1 MVQESFIG
9 SLFKSVCS
17 MDTEELVRKC
27 SAITLQEEEK
37 DKITMLGSMRE
48 TGLKLVANCL
58 VGKVVLNKGI
68 NTEGLRAALQQVW
81 RTIKE
86 FKVESVGNNIFI
98 FKFNS
103 EEEKKSV
110 HGRALALCGGVD
122 CYDRTEGHRR
132 CS

>member
-1 MVQESFIG
+1 
-9 SLFKSVCS
+9 

-48 TGLKLVANCL
+48 TGLKLAVNCL

-68 NTEGLRAALQQVW
+68 NREGLRAALQQVW

-103 EEEKKSV
+103 EEEKKREYSREGLGTLR
-110 HGRALALCGGVD
+110 GR
-122 CYDRTEGHRR
+122 
-132 CS
+132 